1 MKKLF
6 LITAIIWLTFI
17 TANLSSFSFSHK
29 VKGIAHA
36 VENTFGMLSVKF
48 LPEKYIPQENFYAIN
63 HEPATPLPEPLK
75 IFLLGFGFLVL
86 ANFGRRILKN

>member
-17 TANLSSFSFSHK
+17 TANLSSFSFNHK

-36 VENTFGMLSVKF
+36 VENTLDILSVRF
-48 LPEKYIPQENFYAIN
+48 LPGKYISQENYYSVKQDT
-63 HEPATPLPEPLK
+63 PTPLPEPLK
-75 IFLLGFGFLVL
+75 IFLLGLGFMVL
-86 ANFGRRILKN
+86 ANFGRKLFKN